1 MMRYVFLSL
10 LALAL
15 IYEKSNQS
23 EEVAGS
29 KNIHHSGGM
38 SKQIDLIKRKSG
50 VVGEDLKKFVQLEDR
65 FLQIE
70 RNSVCS
76 GIPNYVEGAV
86 ISNLIKELFPQY
98 NFAYHTTHLK
108 QIGEPLKNVNSRI
121 KCVRVL

>member
-1 MMRYVFLSL
+1 MMRYVLLSL

-29 KNIHHSGGM
+29 KNFHLSGGM
-38 SKQIDLIKRKSG
+38 SKQMYLLMRKSG
-50 VVGEDLKKFVQLEDR
+50 VGGEDLKKFVQLEDR

-86 ISNLIKELFPQY
+86 ISNLIKEMFPQY

-108 QIGEPLKNVNSRI
+108 QIGEPLKNVNSR
-121 KCVRVL
+121 VRC

>member
-1 MMRYVFLSL
+1 MMRYVFLTL

-15 IYEKSNQS
+15 IYEKSNQT

-29 KNIHHSGGM
+29 KNFHLSGGA
-38 SKQIDLIKRKSG
+38 SKQMYLLMHKNG
-50 VVGEDLKKFVQLEDR
+50 VSQENLKKFVQLEDR

-76 GIPNYVEGAV
+76 GISNYVEGAV
-86 ISNLIKELFPQY
+86 ISNLIKDMFPQY

-108 QIGEPLKNVNSRI
+108 QIGEPLKIVNSRI
-121 KCVRVL
+121 KC

>member
-1 MMRYVFLSL
+1 MMRYVFLTL

-15 IYEKSNQS
+15 IYEKSNQT

-29 KNIHHSGGM
+29 KNFHLSGGA
-38 SKQIDLIKRKSG
+38 SKQMYLLMHKNG
-50 VVGEDLKKFVQLEDR
+50 VSQENLKKFVQLEDR

-76 GIPNYVEGAV
+76 GISNYVEGAV
-86 ISNLIKELFPQY
+86 ISNLIKDMFPQY

-108 QIGEPLKNVNSRI
+108 QIGEPLKIVNSR
-121 KCVRVL
+121 VRC